1 MKKVITL
8 TALIFLLI
16 GCSSHNEKDSVSHEK
31 DSVSN
36 EKHCVLVS
44 NPALMNNDNGS
55 CTKFDF
61 RTFFEERNKEK
72 D

>member
-16 GCSSHNEKDSVSHEK
+16 GCSSHNEK

-61 RTFFEERNKEK
+61 RTFFEERNKDK
-72 D
+72 N

>member
-8 TALIFLLI
+8 TALIFVLV
-16 GCSSHNEKDSVSHEK
+16 GCSSHSEK

-44 NPALMNNDNGS
+44 NPALMSNDNGN

-61 RTFFEERNKEK
+61 RTFFEERNKDKE
-72 D
+72 